1 MRLKTKIILICSLV
15 VLSVSVICSMAAF
28 YTMRAGYLDTA
39 MSQGLQ
45 RAVDCFADIES
56 RVVKLQLDRERIDS
70 NVMEYIIKDTVI
82 QSRGG
87 MLACFYINDTG
98 EKTNIYNDTIFE
110 SRDLEQADYQNVSD
124 NLEQAELKWGKQYF
138 GVYRSQN
145 NSYSEYQ
152 IYMLAD
158 ITYVQNRINLI
169 GLGLVVLTFFIT
181 ILAYV
186 VLSVMM
192 NKVLSPLQE
201 LNTSAKQIAC
211 GNYNQRILVKQKDE
225 IGELSDNFNRMAE
238 AVEVR
243 THSLEES
250 EKRKT
255 LFMGNLTHELKT
267 PLTAISGYA
276 KTLLTV
282 KLPEED
288 KEEALSFIYEE
299 SCRLERLSKK
309 MMNLLLLEEEGELV
323 KSQISAEELFSN
335 VQAVCSG
342 KLKEVDI
349 ELECHENGQMF
360 LVDRDLFV
368 EVLVNLID
376 NAIKASEPG
385 NRVLLTAGEHSI
397 TVQDFGK
404 GIPKEEQEKILEPF
418 YRIDK
423 SRSQKSGSAGLG
435 LAITAMILKKHDC
448 RLAIESTVGKGTQ
461 MILQFV

>member
-1 MRLKTKIILICSLV
+1 MWLKTKIILICSLA
-15 VLSVSVICSMAAF
+15 VLFVSVICSMAAF
-28 YTMRAGYLDTA
+28 YMMRAGYLDTA
-39 MSQGLQ
+39 MGQGVQ
-45 RAVDCFADIES
+45 RATDCFSDIKG
-56 RVVKLQLDRERIDS
+56 RIVNLQLDREKLDY
-70 NVMEYIIKDTVI
+70 NVMEYIIKDTATKA
-82 QSRGG
+82 GEG
-87 MLACFYINDTG
+87 MLACFYINHTG
-98 EKTNIYNDTIFE
+98 EKTAVYNDTIFE
-110 SRDLEQADYQNVSD
+110 SQDLEQADYQNVSD
-124 NLEQAELKWGKQYF
+124 SLEQAKIKRGKQYF
-138 GVYRSQN
+138 DVYRSQE

-158 ITYVQNRINLI
+158 ITYVQDRINLI
-169 GLGLVVLTFFIT
+169 GLGLVVLILFIT
-181 ILAYV
+181 VLAYV
-186 VLSVMM
+186 MLSVMM

-201 LNTSAKQIAC
+201 LNVSAKQIAC
-211 GNYNQRILVKQKDE
+211 GNYNQRIIVKQRDE

-238 AVEVR
+238 AVEIR

-309 MMNLLLLEEEGELV
+309 MMNLLLLEQEEIV
-323 KSQISAEELFSN
+323 RKRISAKELFSN

-342 KLKEVDI
+342 KLKEADI

-376 NAIKASEPG
+376 NAVKASG
-385 NRVLLTAGEHSI
+385 RGTRVLLTASEYSI

-404 GIPKEEQEKILEPF
+404 GIPEGEQEKILEPF
-418 YRIDK
+418 YMIDK
-423 SRSQKSGSAGLG
+423 SRSRKSGSAGLG
-435 LAITAMILKKHDC
+435 LAITVMILKKHNC
-448 RLAIESTVGKGTQ
+448 RLDIESTVGKGTR

>member
-1 MRLKTKIILICSLV
+1 MRLKSKIILICSLV
-15 VLSVSVICSMAAF
+15 VMSVSVICSMAAF
-28 YTMRAGYLDTA
+28 YTMRTGYLDTA
-39 MSQGLQ
+39 KGQSFQM
-45 RAVDCFADIES
+45 AVDCFSDIEN
-56 RVVKLQLDRERIDS
+56 RIVKLHLDRERIDS
-70 NVMEYIIKDTVI
+70 NVMEYIIKDTVTKV
-82 QSRGG
+82 RGG
-87 MLACFYINDTG
+87 LLICFYINDAE
-98 EKTNIYNDTIFE
+98 EKTDIYNNTTFE

-124 NLEQAELKWGKQYF
+124 NLEQAEFKWGKQYF
-138 GVYRSQN
+138 AVYRN
-145 NSYSEYQ
+145 HNYSEYQ
-152 IYMLAD
+152 IYILED
-158 ITYVQNRINLI
+158 ITYVQERINLI

-181 ILAYV
+181 MLAYV

-201 LNTSAKQIAC
+201 LNVSAKQIAC
-211 GNYNQRILVKQKDE
+211 GNYNQRIMVKQRDE
-225 IGELSDNFNRMAE
+225 IGELSDNFNQMAE
-238 AVEVR
+238 AVEIR

-282 KLPEED
+282 KLPDED

-309 MMNLLLLEEEGELV
+309 MMNLLLLEEEEEIV
-323 KSQISAEELFSN
+323 RTRISAKELFSN

-342 KLKEVDI
+342 KLTEAHI
-349 ELECHENGQMF
+349 ELAYHENGETF

-385 NRVLLTAGEHSI
+385 NKVLLTASEHSI

-404 GIPKEEQEKILEPF
+404 GIPEEEQEKILEPF
-418 YRIDK
+418 YMIDK
-423 SRSQKSGSAGLG
+423 SRSRKSGGAGLG

-448 RLAIESTVGKGTQ
+448 QLEIESTVGKGTQ
-461 MILQFV
+461 IILQFV

>member
-15 VLSVSVICSMAAF
+15 VLFVSAICSMAAF
-28 YTMRAGYLDTA
+28 YMMRAGYLDTA
-39 MSQGLQ
+39 MGQEVQ
-45 RAVDCFADIES
+45 RAADCFSYIED
-56 RVVKLQLDRERIDS
+56 RIVNLQLDRGKIDR
-70 NVMEYIIKDTVI
+70 NVMEYIIKDTAVKA
-82 QSRGG
+82 GVG
-87 MLACFYINDTG
+87 NLACFYINHTG
-98 EKTNIYNDTIFE
+98 EETAVYNDTIFE
-110 SRDLEQADYQNVSD
+110 SQDLEQADYQNVSD
-124 NLEQAELKWGKQYF
+124 HLEQTKIKRGKQYF

-145 NSYSEYQ
+145 SSYSEYQ

-169 GLGLVVLTFFIT
+169 GLGLVVLILFIT
-181 ILAYV
+181 VLSYV
-186 VLSVMM
+186 VLSAMM

-201 LNTSAKQIAC
+201 LNASAKQIAC
-211 GNYNQRILVKQKDE
+211 GNYNQRIMVKQRDE
-225 IGELSDNFNRMAE
+225 IGELSDNFNQMAE
-238 AVEVR
+238 AVEIR

-282 KLPEED
+282 KLPQED

-309 MMNLLLLEEEGELV
+309 MMNLLLLEEDGEIV
-323 KSQISAEELFSN
+323 RKQISAKELFSS

-342 KLKEVDI
+342 KLKEADMEI
-349 ELECHENGQMF
+349 ECHESGQMF

-376 NAIKASEPG
+376 NAIKASSQG

-404 GIPKEEQEKILEPF
+404 GIPEEEQEKILEPF
-418 YRIDK
+418 YMIDK
-423 SRSQKSGSAGLG
+423 SRSRKSGGAGLG
-435 LAITAMILKKHDC
+435 LAITVMILKKHDC
-448 RLAIESTVGKGTQ
+448 RLKIESTVGKGTR

>member
-1 MRLKTKIILICSLV
+1 MRLKTKITLICSLV
-15 VLSVSVICSMAAF
+15 VLFVSVICSMAAF

-39 MSQGLQ
+39 MGQGIQ
-45 RAVDCFADIES
+45 RAAACFSDIEN
-56 RVVKLQLDRERIDS
+56 RIVKLHLDRERIDS
-70 NVMEYIIKDTVI
+70 NVMEYIIKDAVTKTG
-82 QSRGG
+82 GG

-98 EKTNIYNDTIFE
+98 EKTAIYNDTIFE
-110 SRDLEQADYQNVSD
+110 SRHLEQVDYQNVSE
-124 NLEQAELKWGKQYF
+124 NLEQAELKLGKQYF

-145 NSYSEYQ
+145 NSYLEYQ
-152 IYMLAD
+152 IYMLTD
-158 ITYVQNRINLI
+158 ITYVRERINLT
-169 GLGLVVLTFFIT
+169 GLGLAVLTFFIT
-181 ILAYV
+181 MLAYA
-186 VLSVMM
+186 VLSVTM

-201 LNTSAKQIAC
+201 LNASAKQIAC
-211 GNYNQRILVKQKDE
+211 GNYNQRIMVKQRDE
-225 IGELSDNFNRMAE
+225 IGELSDNFNQMAE
-238 AVEVR
+238 AVEIR

-309 MMNLLLLEEEGELV
+309 MMNLLLLEEEGEIV
-323 KSQISAEELFSN
+323 KSQISAKELFSN

-342 KLKEVDI
+342 KLKEADI

-385 NRVLLTAGEHSI
+385 NRILLTAGEYSI

-418 YRIDK
+418 YMIDK
-423 SRSQKSGSAGLG
+423 SRSRKSGGAGLG
-435 LAITAMILKKHDC
+435 LAITAMIIKKHDC
-448 RLAIESTVGKGTQ
+448 RLEIESTVGKGTQ